1 MRRARI
7 DTSHPEIVAAL
18 RACGWKVKC
27 TAALPKWVDATV
39 FKPSRGVLLLEFKT
53 GNGKLRPSQ
62 QKLIDEGWPIKM
74 LRTAA
79 DAARL

>member
-18 RACGWKVKC
+18 RACGWLVKS
-27 TAALPKWVDATV
+27 TAALPNWIDAIAC
-39 FKPSRGVLLLEFKT
+39 KPGRVVLLEFKT
-53 GNGKLRPSQ
+53 GKGKLRPSQ
-62 QKLIDEGWPIKM
+62 DRLIEKGWPIQI